1 MTKFTDIT
9 LPEPIIRAATQL
21 GYETLTPIQDLVI
34 PWLMENTRDLVAL
47 AQTGTGKTAAFGFPL
62 LAGTD
67 IENSNVQSIILCP
80 TRELCMQITT
90 D

>member
-1 MTKFTDIT
+1 LTKFTDIT

-47 AQTGTGKTAAFGFPL
+47 AQTGTGKQQLSAFRYL
-62 LAGTD
+62 QEQT
-67 IENSNVQSIILCP
+67 
-80 TRELCMQITT
+80 
-90 D
+90 